1 MTTVPDAEDLTA
13 RARIRDAAIE
23 QFGELGFDRAT
34 IRGIATAAGVSSGLV
49 RHHYGSK
56 QALRE
61 ACDEHLTKIIRR
73 LDDQAHAFP
82 NAAITNP
89 AAEMQPYQAYLVR
102 TLTDGGTSAIFDDM
116 VELSTQWLEDL
127 DRAEQRP
134 PHTPARSRA
143 AVLTAMSLSVG
154 VLRSHVSR
162 GLGVDLSTPEGEEL
176 LLRSLVDLYSRP
188 LLTPADADRIQAA
201 LDDQRSTRT
210 ADQRK
215 KSTTTRR
222 TR

>member
-13 RARIRDAAIE
+13 RARIREAAIQ

-34 IRGIATAAGVSSGLV
+34 VRGIATAAGVSSGLV

-61 ACDEHLTKIIRR
+61 ACDEQLTKIIRR
-73 LDDQAHAFP
+73 LNDQAHAFP
-82 NAAITNP
+82 TARIVNP
-89 AAEMQPYQAYLVR
+89 AAEMRPYQAYLVR
-102 TLTDGGTSAIFDDM
+102 TLTDGGTSVIFDDM
-116 VELSTQWLEDL
+116 VELSTQWLEES
-127 DRAEQRP
+127 DRTGKVP
-134 PHTPARSRA
+134 PHTPARARA
-143 AVLTAMSLSVG
+143 AILTAMSLSVA
-154 VLRSHVSR
+154 VLRAHISR
-162 GLGVDLSTPEGEEL
+162 GMGADLSTPEGEDL

-188 LLTPADADRIQAA
+188 LLTPVEAERIQAA
-201 LDDQRSTRT
+201 LDDQRPTRT
-210 ADQRK
+210 SRQGK

>member
-1 MTTVPDAEDLTA
+1 MRPAY
-13 RARIRDAAIE
+13 RAGSSIAANPAY
-23 QFGELGFDRAT
+23 G
-34 IRGIATAAGVSSGLV
+34 GVSSGLV
-49 RHHYGSK
+49 RHHFGSK

-82 NAAITNP
+82 NAGITNP
-89 AAEMQPYQAYLVR
+89 AAEMRPYQAYLVR
-102 TLTDGGTSAIFDDM
+102 TLTDGDTSPIFDDM
-116 VELSTQWLEDL
+116 VELSTQWLADL
-127 DRAEQRP
+127 DRAGKHP
-134 PHTPARSRA
+134 PHTPARARA
-143 AVLTAMSLSVG
+143 AVLTAMSLSVA
-154 VLRSHVSR
+154 VLRPHVSR
-162 GLGVDLSTPEGEEL
+162 GIGVDLSSPEGEEL

-188 LLTPADADRIQAA
+188 LLTPAEADRIQAA

-215 KSTTTRR
+215 KTTTTRR